1 MAHRTMRGEQVD
13 ITKYI
18 DANAKAPA
26 LGNLSMNAGGDIIG
40 PGGKIIKTRAAI
52 SKEYNQQNPNAVKQ
66 IGLKNLEAEIFSPA
80 QAVDKMRGET
90 VKPEA
95 PQLDSSTD
103 TKKRKIKDS
112 ED

>member
-1 MAHRTMRGEQVD
+1 
-13 ITKYI
+13 
-18 DANAKAPA
+18 
-26 LGNLSMNAGGDIIG
+26 
-40 PGGKIIKTRAAI
+40 
-52 SKEYNQQNPNAVKQ
+52 
-66 IGLKNLEAEIFSPA
+66 
-80 QAVDKMRGET
+80 MRGET